1 MYPEKLP
8 LDAEPYYYDSRFF
21 SGLKLVHC
29 YNHTDYRIKMH
40 SHQFYEIN
48 IVVDGSGRHYIKD
61 VNLEAKLGDVFVIP
75 PETVHGYYSENR
87 LDVYHL
93 LIKNEFF
100 ARYKEDIK
108 ELSCFDMLFNLEPQI
123 RFTSGKNCNLTLS
136 RNELTDIIHDLETIT
151 VADIKQEHLYE
162 NILSLEFI
170 CKISGILERK
180 LKSQEA
186 SDVESAEIIMLM
198 DFIKNNID
206 KKLTV
211 KELSNIANMS
221 PATLNRRFKEILN
234 TTPMEYV
241 IFCRTEK
248 AKELI
253 LKKKH
258 SKTEIAQLCGF
269 YDSAHLNKCLSSLK

>member
-1 MYPEKLP
+1 MYPQKLP
-8 LDAEPYYYDSRFF
+8 LNDEPYYYDNRFF
-21 SGLKLVHC
+21 SGLKLIHC
-29 YNHTDYRIKMH
+29 YNHIDYRIKMH

-48 IVVDGSGRHYIKD
+48 IVVEGSGRHYIKD
-61 VNLEAKLGDVFVIP
+61 VNLEAKIGDVFVIP

-100 ARYKEDIK
+100 SRYKKDIK
-108 ELSCFDMLFNLEPQI
+108 ELACFDMLFNLEPQI

-136 RNELTDIIHDLETIT
+136 HNELKDIIYDLEMIT
-151 VADIKQEHLYE
+151 RADVKKEYLYE
-162 NILSLEFI
+162 NILSLGFI
-170 CKISGILERK
+170 CKISGLLERK

-186 SDVESAEIIMLM
+186 SDIGNTEIIMLM

-211 KELSNIANMS
+211 KELSNIVNMS
-221 PATLNRRFKEILN
+221 PATLNRRFKETLN

-253 LKKKH
+253 LKKKY

-269 YDSAHLNKCLSSLK
+269 YDSAHLNKYLSGVK

>member
-8 LDAEPYYYDSRFF
+8 LDNRPYYYDSQFF
-21 SGLKLVHC
+21 SDLKFVHC

-48 IVVDGSGRHYIKD
+48 IVVEGSGRHYIKG
-61 VNLEAKLGDVFVIP
+61 VSLEVKPGDVFVIP

-100 ARYKEDIK
+100 SRYKRDIN

-136 RNELTDIIHDLETIT
+136 RSELTDIIHDLETIT
-151 VADIKQEHLYE
+151 LADMKREYLYE
-162 NILSLEFI
+162 NVLSLGFI
-170 CKISGILERK
+170 CKISGLLERK
-180 LKSQEA
+180 LKTQEA
-186 SDVESAEIIMLM
+186 SDIESAEIIMLM

-211 KELSNIANMS
+211 KELSAMANMS

-241 IFCRTEK
+241 IFCRTQK
-248 AKELI
+248 ARELI
-253 LKKKH
+253 LKKKY

-269 YDSAHLNKCLSSLK
+269 YDSAHLNKYLAGLK